1 MLVVE
6 VARGGRNLYGHKMRG
21 WKVMTGGIP
30 VARMNRAKDARHFAK
45 NLRKLFARS
54 TCDSAAAAAL
64 LASGQMQS
72 DNDSWDDSQYND
84 EYERDLEEEI
94 EKGIA

>member
-21 WKVMTGGIP
+21 WKVMTSGIP
-30 VARMNRAKDARHFAK
+30 VARMNKAKDARHFAK
-45 NLRKLFARS
+45 NLRKLYART

-72 DNDSWDDSQYND
+72 DNDQWDDSEYNE
-84 EYERDLEEEI
+84 EYERDFEGSM
-94 EKGIA
+94 EKEMA